1 MKPKRVKEILN
12 KALEDPTA
20 IQPLHIWGPPGIGKS
35 AIPKQVCEEKQVG
48 FVDMR
53 LAQRDPTDL
62 RGIPAVID
70 GKARWLPP
78 PELPTD
84 HFCLDCQRVLQDIST
99 EKRGIKGKFCPFCG
113 SDKLTDKGILF
124 LDEMTSAPPLTQASA
139 YQLTLDRRIGEYI
152 LPKGWYII
160 AAGNRI
166 EDRAV
171 VYRMSTALANRFVH
185 LDFQVNLDN
194 WIEWALLNQIDS
206 NIIAF
211 IHWRGGDLLF
221 AFKPDSNEKAFATP
235 RTWEYASKVL
245 KLCSKGSLAE
255 TLEGT
260 VGKGATAEFMSF
272 LKVQTE
278 LPDINTIFKG
288 DNFVPKRID
297 LKYALISA
305 LATKATGKQF
315 ERLLKYSE
323 HLPEE
328 FAVLLVS
335 MLTSKDEQS
344 LATAPSLDKWARSH
358 ADVLIPRRR
367 V

>member
-1 MKPKRVKEILN
+1 MIPKQIKEVLRRAVDNPKTSPPIHL
-12 KALEDPTA
+12 
-20 IQPLHIWGPPGIGKS
+20 WGPPGVGKS
-35 AIPKQVCEEKQVG
+35 AIIKQVAEEKEIG
-48 FVDMR
+48 FVDLR
-53 LAQRDPTDL
+53 LALLDPTDL
-62 RGIPAVID
+62 RGIPTVSGD
-70 GKARWLPP
+70 KAKWLPP
-78 PELPTD
+78 TTLPT
-84 HFCLDCQRVLQDIST
+84 
-99 EKRGIKGKFCPFCG
+99 EG
-113 SDKLTDKGILF
+113 KGILF
-124 LDEMTSAPPLTQASA
+124 LDELTSAPPLTQASA
-139 YQLTLDRRIGEYI
+139 YQLTLDRAIGEYN
-152 LPKGWYII
+152 LPDGWYII